1 VIEMMIEME
10 CRALG
15 GLNSNTVVMNTRQAL
30 AAGLRSGGPI
40 QLKGGRTSVGQ
51 LQLDDDVEVGQI
63 GMGPTMRINLR
74 VKEGDTISGNQ
85 IRAQGISKARL
96 QPTGQP
102 LDEASFG
109 AVRAALTDVYVRK
122 GDRFIVT
129 VSGEP
134 IELCITRSRPGHGWL
149 TSDSEIQLVG
159 KPTKQ
164 GNGAIPSVS
173 FDDIGGLDETIQ
185 EMKEIAVVPLI
196 HPEVYKKAGQEPP
209 KGILLY
215 GPPGVGKTLLAKA
228 LAREAQ
234 CNFLT
239 ISGPELF
246 TATYG
251 ESERKL
257 REMFEQAKRD
267 APSVVYIDEIDAI
280 ASSRKTGNGELEK
293 RILTQLLVELDG
305 FEERGKVL
313 VVGST
318 NMMESIDDALL
329 RAGRFDRRIHVP
341 YPDLDGREHILNI
354 HTQSMPLADEVS
366 LNALAKDTNG
376 FTGADIANLCRQT
389 AAASIRRVFPM
400 ERLMNAAQISEE
412 ELNNVTIQVQD
423 FEEGM
428 QRSMPFQ
435 VELRRPAKIG
445 NISID
450 QVIGHKEAKKELKEH
465 LVDPILHR
473 EQFEAMGL
481 TCKGGVL
488 LHGPPGTGKTML
500 GRAVANLS
508 NVQFMSVSGPEFLSK
523 WVGES
528 ERAVRELFQRAQE
541 LAPVVVFF
549 DEFDAIGSQ
558 RDGQGGS
565 HHTNSVVAQ
574 LLTLMDGLG
583 GDDEIYFM
591 ASTNQ
596 PDLVDRAFLRPGR
609 FDTSVFVGPLH
620 RPLFPTF
627 FENETQGVSQLIDAV
642 DWEDITGQ
650 MVDKA
655 PGAQLQGYVDKAK
668 RISVQRALA
677 LGSEP
682 CLERIDLDLALLE
695 TPSLSGGVERRP
707 REIDDWGQDDD
718 DDWVV
723 P

>member
-1 VIEMMIEME
+1 MIEME
-10 CRALG
+10 CKALG
-15 GLNSNTVVMNTRQAL
+15 GLNSNTVVMNTQQAL

-40 QLKGGRTSVGQ
+40 QLKGNRTSVGQ
-51 LQLDDDVEVGQI
+51 LQLNDAIEVGQI

-74 VKEGDTISGNQ
+74 VKEGDSISGNHIQ
-85 IRAQGISKARL
+85 AQGISKARL

-109 AVRAALTDVYVRK
+109 AIKAALTDVYVRK

-129 VSGEP
+129 VGGEP
-134 IELCITRSRPGHGWL
+134 IELCLTRSRPGHGWL

-164 GNGAIPSVS
+164 ANGAIPSVS

-246 TATYG
+246 TANYG

-257 REMFEQAKRD
+257 RDMFEQAKRD
-267 APSVVYIDEIDAI
+267 APSVIYIDEIDAI

-313 VVGST
+313 IVGST

-341 YPDLDGREHILNI
+341 YPDLNGREHILSI
-354 HTQSMPLADEVS
+354 HTQSMPLADEIS
-366 LNALAKDTNG
+366 LSALAKDTNG

-400 ERLMNAAQISEE
+400 DRLMNAAQISEE
-412 ELNNVTIQVQD
+412 ELNNVAILNQD

-445 NISID
+445 L
-450 QVIGHKEAKKELKEH
+450 Q
-465 LVDPILHR
+465 HR
-473 EQFEAMGL
+473 S
-481 TCKGGVL
+481 C
-488 LHGPPGTGKTML
+488 
-500 GRAVANLS
+500 
-508 NVQFMSVSGPEFLSK
+508 
-523 WVGES
+523 
-528 ERAVRELFQRAQE
+528 
-541 LAPVVVFF
+541 
-549 DEFDAIGSQ
+549 
-558 RDGQGGS
+558 
-565 HHTNSVVAQ
+565 
-574 LLTLMDGLG
+574 
-583 GDDEIYFM
+583 
-591 ASTNQ
+591 
-596 PDLVDRAFLRPGR
+596 
-609 FDTSVFVGPLH
+609 H
-620 RPLFPTF
+620 RP
-627 FENETQGVSQLIDAV
+627 
-642 DWEDITGQ
+642 
-650 MVDKA
+650 
-655 PGAQLQGYVDKAK
+655 
-668 RISVQRALA
+668 
-677 LGSEP
+677 
-682 CLERIDLDLALLE
+682 
-695 TPSLSGGVERRP
+695 
-707 REIDDWGQDDD
+707 
-718 DDWVV
+718 
-723 P
+723 

>member
-1 VIEMMIEME
+1 MMIEMK
-10 CRALG
+10 CKAVG
-15 GLNSNTVVMNTRQAL
+15 GLKSNTVVMNTQQAL
-30 AAGLRSGGPI
+30 AAGLHSGGPI
-40 QLKGGRTSVGQ
+40 QLKGNRSSVGQ
-51 LQLDDDVEVGQI
+51 LFLDDAIEPGFI

-74 VKEGDTISGNQ
+74 VKEGESVSGDQ

-96 QPTGQP
+96 QPTNQP
-102 LDEASFG
+102 LEEDSFG
-109 AVRAALTDVYVRK
+109 AIKGALSDVYLRK

-129 VSGEP
+129 VGGEP
-134 IELCITRSRPGHGWL
+134 IELCLTRARPGHGWL
-149 TSDSEIQLVG
+149 TSESEIQLLG
-159 KPTKQ
+159 KPVAQKD
-164 GNGAIPSVS
+164 GHIPSVS

-246 TATYG
+246 TGTYG

-257 REMFEQAKRD
+257 REMFAQAKREG
-267 APSVVYIDEIDAI
+267 PSVIYIDEIDAI
-280 ASSRKTGNGELEK
+280 AGSRKTGSGELEK

-313 VVGST
+313 IVGST

-341 YPDLDGREHILNI
+341 YPDLAGREHILNI
-354 HTQSMPLADEVS
+354 HSQSMPLADDIS
-366 LNALAKDTNG
+366 LSGLAKDTNG

-389 AAASIRRVFPM
+389 AAAAIRRVFPM
-400 ERLMNAAQISEE
+400 ARLLNSAQISEE
-412 ELNNVTIQVQD
+412 ELNDVLIENSD
-423 FEEGM
+423 FEDAM
-428 QRSMPFQ
+428 PRSIPFQ

-445 NISID
+445 NFSIED
-450 QVIGHKEAKKELKEH
+450 VIGHKEAKKELREH

-508 NVQFMSVSGPEFLSK
+508 NVQFMAVSGPEFLSK

-549 DEFDAIGSQ
+549 DEFDAIGRQ

-565 HHTNSVVAQ
+565 HHASSVVAQ
-574 LLTLMDGLG
+574 LLTLMDGLSG
-583 GDDEIYFM
+583 QDEIYFM

-596 PDLVDRAFLRPGR
+596 IDLVDRAFLRPGR
-609 FDTSVFVGPLH
+609 FDTTVFVGPLG
-620 RPLFPTF
+620 RPLYAAF
-627 FENETQGVSQLIDAV
+627 FEKETENVSHRLDAI
-642 DWEDITGQ
+642 DWEDFTGQ
-650 MVDKA
+650 LVDQA
-655 PGAQLQGYVDKAK
+655 TGAQLKGFIDKAK
-668 RISVQRALA
+668 RICVQRALST
-677 LGSEP
+677 GSDP
-682 CLERIDLDLALLE
+682 CLERLDLDLALLSS
-695 TPSLSGGVERRP
+695 PVLSGGVERP
-707 REIDDWGQDDD
+707 RRDDDDWSDDD
-718 DDWVV
+718 EDDWVV